1 MESEKSTRR
10 NHRANDTRRGSNMYL
25 TIGNAISA
33 GCDGLNLVTSNHW
46 RNVCHR
52 QGKGAETMSRRDL
65 TGQRFGRLTVIED
78 SGKRGK
84 DGTIMWL
91 CKCDCGNTKNVRT
104 GNLISGNT
112 KSCGCLQRELVSEQ
126 KTKLIPSGT
135 VFGELTVIKRIGT
148 TNWKG
153 NRSALYL
160 CKCSCGE
167 EAEVSRKNLIKGN
180 TTSCGHKRSELIK
193 KMNSEENMKKKM
205 ATWKKTENVENTK
218 LSGISPKRKKAEG
231 KTSKKIGVSFDKVR
245 KLWVAQ
251 MIFQRKLVLH
261 SYHKTEQDAIAAR
274 LEAEEKYFEPMLKKY
289 GKGRR
294 Q

>member
-10 NHRANDTRRGSNMYL
+10 NHRANNTRHGSNMHL
-25 TIGNAISA
+25 AIGYPLATR
-33 GCDGLNLVTSNHW
+33 CHGLNLGTSNHRW
-46 RNVCHR
+46 KLRHR
-52 QGKGAETMSRRDL
+52 QGKGAEAMNRRDL
-65 TGQRFGRLTVIED
+65 TGQRFGRLTVIKD
-78 SGKRGK
+78 NGKRGK

-104 GNLISGNT
+104 SNLTSGKT
-112 KSCGCLQRELVSEQ
+112 KSCGCLKRELVSEQ

-153 NRSALYL
+153 NRNALYL

-167 EAEVSRKNLIKGN
+167 ETEVARNNLIKGN

-193 KMNSEENMKKKM
+193 KMNSEENMKKKI
-205 ATWKKTENVENTK
+205 ATWKRTDNVENTK
-218 LSGISPKRKKAEG
+218 LSVISPKRKKAEG
-231 KTSKKIGVSFDKVR
+231 KTSKKIGVSFDKVH

-251 MIFQRKLVLH
+251 MIFQKKLVLY

-289 GKGRR
+289 GKEMKH
-294 Q
+294 